1 MKRLKDQGQILFPE
15 LEMKQKKRKKKKK
28 KENETVWT
36 QTTFPNQI
44 VELASFFNATF

>member
-15 LEMKQKKRKKKKK
+15 LEMKQKKKKKRK

-36 QTTFPNQI
+36 QTTFRNQI
-44 VELASFFNATF
+44 VEHGSFFNATF